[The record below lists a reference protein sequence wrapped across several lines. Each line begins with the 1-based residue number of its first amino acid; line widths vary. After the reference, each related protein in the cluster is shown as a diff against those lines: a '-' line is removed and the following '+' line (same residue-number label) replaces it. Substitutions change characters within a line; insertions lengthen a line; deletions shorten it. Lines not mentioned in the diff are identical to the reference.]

1 MGDGAIDRRAAGLTS
16 FRRYTWWTVP
26 GTVVCVLGVFVGA
39 WVLDGDVPLWARCP
53 AAGALAVEMWASVVL
68 LSRRLTLLPV
78 PDAVPSEPPLGLLIT
93 AGVAGVVLAAFPL
106 ALRDYGLWPVAP
118 AVVVAIVATYLPPR
132 RRRALIVGAVALA
145 PLPGGVV
152 SLVEGDGELAYA
164 ALFPAGLVAFTAWVT
179 LGPLWA
185 WDTARRLDE
194 ARRLEA
200 ELAVRE
206 ERLRFAADLHDIQG
220 HHLQVIAM
228 KSELAARLVEV
239 DPARAAAEL
248 KEIRQLSVDALSDTR
263 AVVRGYRRTSLD
275 DEIGN
280 ATRVLAAAGIDA
292 RTNLDPAAVATGL
305 TDPARHLLGLV
316 MREATTNV
324 LRHSRADH
332 AEVDYR
338 IADGSAR
345 LRVSNDGAEEHPAG
359 LDGTGLRSLAER
371 LEAAGG
377 QLTWHRDGD
386 RFVVA
391 AALPV
396 GPPGPARPTESS
408 DSARPTESPEP
419 TRSPESPEPTRSP
432 KSRVSRRATRPPSSP
447 VSPKPTDGA
456 AR

>member
-1 MGDGAIDRRAAGLTS
+1 MGDGSIERTAAGLTS

-26 GTVVCVLGVFVGA
+26 GMTVCVLVVFVGA
-39 WVLDGDVPLWARCP
+39 WLLDGDVPLWARAP
-53 AAGALAVEMWASVVL
+53 AAVALAVEMWASVVL
-68 LSRRLTLLPV
+68 LSRRLALLPSTDV
-78 PDAVPSEPPLGLLIT
+78 PPEAPLGRLI
-93 AGVAGVVLAAFPL
+93 AAVGAGVVLAVFPL

-118 AVVVAIVATYLPPR
+118 ALVVAIVATYLPPR
-132 RRRALIVGAVALA
+132 RRRALIAGAVVLAL
-145 PLPGGVV
+145 LPGGVV
-152 SLVEGDGELAYA
+152 SLLEGDGELAYA

-220 HHLQVIAM
+220 HHLQVIAL
-228 KSELAARLVEV
+228 KSELAARLVDV
-239 DPARAAAEL
+239 DPARAAVEL
-248 KEIRQLSVDALSDTR
+248 KEIRQLSADALSDTR
-263 AVVRGYRRTSLD
+263 AVVQGYRRTSLD

-280 ATRVLAAAGIDA
+280 ATRVLAAADIDA
-292 RTNLDPAAVATGL
+292 RMTLDPAAVAAGL
-305 TDPARHLLGLV
+305 TDSARHLLGLV

-324 LRHSRADH
+324 LRHSRAGH

-345 LRVSNDGAEEHPAG
+345 LRVSNDGAEDRPGAS
-359 LDGTGLRSLAER
+359 DGTGLRTLAER

-377 QLTWHRDGD
+377 ELTWKRDGAL
-386 RFVVA
+386 FVVT
-391 AALPV
+391 AALPTK
-396 GPPGPARPTESS
+396 PLQSPNPA
-408 DSARPTESPEP
+408 
-419 TRSPESPEPTRSP
+419 
-432 KSRVSRRATRPPSSP
+432 
-447 VSPKPTDGA
+447 DGA

>member
-1 MGDGAIDRRAAGLTS
+1 MGDGASDRDAAGLTS

-26 GTVVCVLGVFVGA
+26 GMTVCVLALFVGE
-39 WVLDGDVPLWARCP
+39 WVLDGDVPWWARGP
-53 AAGALAVEMWASVVL
+53 AAAALAVEVWASVVL

-78 PDAVPSEPPLGLLIT
+78 TDALPGGPPLGPLI
-93 AGVAGVVLAAFPL
+93 AAVGAGVVLAALPL
-106 ALRDYGLWPVAP
+106 ALRNYGLWPVAP
-118 AVVVAIVATYLPPR
+118 ALVVSVLATYLPPR
-132 RRRALIVGAVALA
+132 LRRLLIAGAVALA
-145 PLPGGVV
+145 PLPGGLV
-152 SLVEGDGELAYA
+152 SVVEGDGELAYA
-164 ALFPAGLVAFTAWVT
+164 ALFPAGLVAFTVWVT

-200 ELAVRE
+200 ELAVKE

-220 HHLQVIAM
+220 HHLQVIAL

-248 KEIRQLSVDALSDTR
+248 KEIRQLSADALSDTR
-263 AVVRGYRRTSLD
+263 AVVQGYRRTSLD

-292 RTNLDPAAVATGL
+292 RMTLDPAAVAAGL
-305 TDPARHLLGLV
+305 TESARHLLGLV

-324 LRHSRADH
+324 LRHSRAGH

-338 IADGSAR
+338 IVDGRAC
-345 LRVSNDGAEEHPAG
+345 LRVSNDGAEEQPAA
-359 LDGTGLRSLAER
+359 LDGTGLRTLAER

-377 QLTWHRDGD
+377 ELTWHRDGG
-386 RFVVA
+386 RFEVA
-391 AALPV
+391 AALPAHS
-396 GPPGPARPTESS
+396 PEPQRSPASPGPALPPAS
-408 DSARPTESPEP
+408 EP
-419 TRSPESPEPTRSP
+419 TRPPESPEP
-432 KSRVSRRATRPPSSP
+432 AQPPAPPVPPP
-447 VSPKPTDGA
+447 VSPNPADGA